1 MKILEIK
8 SLAIPEIKVIRFA
21 RFMDH
26 RGYFTEPSRRSD
38 IQSLDFFEGI
48 DFLQVNES
56 FSKAGTVRGLHF
68 QSPPYSQDKLV
79 RVVQG
84 SVLDVVVDIRPN
96 STTYGEHFKIKLD
109 SIQHHMMFVPKGMAH
124 GFLSLEDDTIFT
136 YKCTDYYHPETE
148 GCILWND
155 SSLNIDWNV
164 SNPIISDKDKLG
176 ETFKEFKSPF

>member
-1 MKILEIK
+1 MEVEKTNIEGLYIIK
-8 SLAIPEIKVIRFA
+8 PKVFG
-21 RFMDH
+21 DE
-26 RGYFTEPSRRSD
+26 RGYF
-38 IQSLDFFEGI
+38 F
-48 DFLQVNES
+48 ES
-56 FSKAGTVRGLHF
+56 FNANKFTDTTGLIVDFVQDNQSKSNSNVLRGLHF
-68 QSPPYSQDKLV
+68 QSPPYAQDKLV

-84 SVLDVVVDIRPN
+84 SVLDVVVDIRPR
-96 STTYGEHFKIKLD
+96 SITYGEHFKIKLD
-109 SIQHHMMFVPKGMAH
+109 AIQHHMMFVPKGMAH